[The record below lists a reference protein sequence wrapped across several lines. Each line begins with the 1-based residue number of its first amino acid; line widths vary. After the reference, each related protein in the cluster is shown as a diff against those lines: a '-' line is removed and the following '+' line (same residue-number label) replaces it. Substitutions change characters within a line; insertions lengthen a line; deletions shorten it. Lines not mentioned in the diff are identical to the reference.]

1 MSRPSVETAR
11 GWQAKPVV
19 GRDGEPL
26 GRITHIYIDRSTGEP
41 TWALVARGKLARK
54 EAFVPLALASDEGDQ
69 VRVLVAATA
78 VEEAPHVKGGGE
90 LSGDDEVRLSEHYG
104 EPTGAPSTRSGARR
118 GFLGGQPDLGEP
130 GVAPEW
136 ANLPAR
142 GAGARRPS
150 RARRLIR
157 MLSVA
162 AFVGGAVMMLRS
174 RQRGGRAT
182 PRPAGGPMGPMARGR
197 SARRMGPPMAGPMGR
212 RMGRPAGHEKGHARP
227 HAKGRAAGRTMGPMA
242 GQKLGA
248 TVAAG
253 SKAARKAVPKAAMRR
268 KRSQRARPGRALLR
282 RVGVPVA
289 VMVAAMRARGKRRS
303 ASRSR
308 QVAAGM
314 RRQRAAMRQMAAGMR
329 RQRAAMRRR
338 KMTPAMPSMP
348 SVSMPSLSM
357 PSRSS
362 YSRRRSRKMT
372 GKLRLVVGF
381 AAGYVLGAKAGRER
395 YEQIMHQVKDLWE
408 RPEVQNIATKGRET
422 IGQGAQRG
430 AGVATERM
438 ERVRSSMSS
447 GQQGSGGPDPAR
459 GDPAAKASGNDD
471 PQRQRPSSMP
481 KPDGEDQMQR
491 DGADAMRRQ
500 GKQPPSSPA

>member
-118 GFLGGQPDLGEP
+118 GFLGGQPDLAEP

-150 RARRLIR
+150 RARRLSR

-212 RMGRPAGHEKGHARP
+212 RKGRPAGHEKGYARP
-227 HAKGRAAGRTMGPMA
+227 HAKGRAAGRAMGPMA

-253 SKAARKAVPKAAMRR
+253 SKAAREAVPKAAMRR

-289 VMVAAMRARGKRRS
+289 VMVAAMRARGKRR
-303 ASRSR
+303 
-308 QVAAGM
+308 
-314 RRQRAAMRQMAAGMR
+314 
-329 RQRAAMRRR
+329 
-338 KMTPAMPSMP
+338 
-348 SVSMPSLSM
+348 
-357 PSRSS
+357 
-362 YSRRRSRKMT
+362 
-372 GKLRLVVGF
+372 
-381 AAGYVLGAKAGRER
+381 
-395 YEQIMHQVKDLWE
+395 
-408 RPEVQNIATKGRET
+408 
-422 IGQGAQRG
+422 
-430 AGVATERM
+430 
-438 ERVRSSMSS
+438 
-447 GQQGSGGPDPAR
+447 
-459 GDPAAKASGNDD
+459 
-471 PQRQRPSSMP
+471 
-481 KPDGEDQMQR
+481 
-491 DGADAMRRQ
+491 
-500 GKQPPSSPA
+500 